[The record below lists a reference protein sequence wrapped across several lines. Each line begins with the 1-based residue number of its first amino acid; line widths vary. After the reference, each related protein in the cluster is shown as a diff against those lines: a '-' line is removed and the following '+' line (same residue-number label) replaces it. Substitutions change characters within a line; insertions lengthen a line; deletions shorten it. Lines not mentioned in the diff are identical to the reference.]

1 MRTLFPALAL
11 CALAVSGC
19 AERAGLSSFE
29 GREIQSANLVA
40 QAASGF
46 DSQRMVATQVRF
58 RASTPDTVTFDFDS
72 SRLDAEARRVLDLQA
87 QWLQLNPSVRMRVT
101 GHADAVGP
109 DGYNSRIGLRRA
121 RAVVAYL
128 GTKGVAR
135 TRLDAVESRGEE
147 ELVVETPERERR
159 NRRTVTNVA
168 GFERGFSGHG
178 MNGRR
183 ARAAYKAYVG
193 DNTESAGAPSLG
205 G

>member
-1 MRTLFPALAL
+1 MRILFPALAA
-11 CALAVSGC
+11 CALALSGC
-19 AERAGLSSFE
+19 AERAGLQSMAGSE
-29 GREIQSANLVA
+29 VQSANFIA
-40 QAASGF
+40 QAANGYN
-46 DSQRMVATQVRF
+46 SQKMIATQARF

-72 SRLDAEARRVLDLQA
+72 ARLDAEARRVLDLQA
-87 QWLQLNPSVRMRVT
+87 QWLQLNPSVRMRVI

-128 GTKGVAR
+128 GKKGVAR
-135 TRLDAVESRGEE
+135 TRLDAVESRGER
-147 ELVVETPERERR
+147 ELLVETDERERR

-168 GFERGFSGHG
+168 GFERGFSGPG

-183 ARAAYKAYVG
+183 AAAAYRRYIG
-193 DNTESAGAPSLG
+193 DRTEGAGAARVG